1 MGPVMVEAHAICQ
14 VRWFAC
20 YRIKYEVRALT
31 LAVGADA
38 AIRIL
43 LRSAIRRRAAHVP
56 HVAVF
61 TVRVATLR
69 REVWEW
75 RAVVK
80 AMKIVTPVYV
90 QVIVL
95 AVATCMRLP
104 APEPSCRTNAVRDG
118 VTTRALA
125 GVPRQAMRSWG
136 SSVRS
141 ACAVGLS

>member
-1 MGPVMVEAHAICQ
+1 MERRYRCESVIIIPWPWVVVALSPVMVETHAVCQ

-95 AVATCMRLP
+95 AVATCMRCDCIVWTT
-104 APEPSCRTNAVRDG
+104 PSI
-118 VTTRALA
+118 RA
-125 GVPRQAMRSWG
+125 
-136 SSVRS
+136 
-141 ACAVGLS
+141 